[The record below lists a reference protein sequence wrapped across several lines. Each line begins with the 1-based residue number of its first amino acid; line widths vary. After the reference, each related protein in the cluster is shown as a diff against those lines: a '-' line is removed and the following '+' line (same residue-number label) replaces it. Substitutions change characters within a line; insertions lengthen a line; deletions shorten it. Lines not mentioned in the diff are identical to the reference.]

1 MAHQHTPALQ
11 EKSKGHSLGLVFMI
25 GIVIN
30 IVYLLAEALAGLFCN
45 SMGLLSDA
53 GHNLSDVVGLVL
65 AFTAYKLLG
74 VQSSRRFTY
83 GYKKATIL
91 ISLLN
96 AMILSVAVVFIV
108 VESIQKL
115 INPDQ
120 LKGGVI
126 SIVAAIGVLVNGFTA
141 YLLLK
146 NRRRDLNVRGA
157 FVHMVA
163 DAMVSVGVVISGVV
177 IYFTEW
183 SMLDGLIGL
192 AVAVVIIFSTWDL
205 IRATIRLALDGVP
218 MEVDYDQVIASFLSV
233 DGVID
238 MHHLHIWAL
247 STTQNALTA
256 HVQIRDL
263 SEMENIKAQLK
274 SKLDELGI
282 SHATLEFESL
292 DFQCTDRNDDT
303 PED

>member
-1 MAHQHTPALQ
+1 
-11 EKSKGHSLGLVFMI
+11 MI